1 MLVDDSL
8 SLAAATAH
16 GQPGYGSLHS
26 GGGYRRWRRP
36 ELGVLHLGH
45 AAEHAQRRHVADHRH
60 LLRREIDVE
69 RRHACAG
76 KGLIS
81 RGPLVV

>member
-1 MLVDDSL
+1 MRVDDSL
-8 SLAAATAH
+8 SLAATAH
-16 GQPGYGSLHS
+16 GQPGRLLHS